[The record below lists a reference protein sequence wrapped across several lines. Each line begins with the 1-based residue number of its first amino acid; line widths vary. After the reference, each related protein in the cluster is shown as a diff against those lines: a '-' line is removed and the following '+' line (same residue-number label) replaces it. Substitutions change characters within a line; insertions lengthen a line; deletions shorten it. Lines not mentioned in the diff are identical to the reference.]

1 MCLVNLAKEGSCEGW
16 LNHAAIA
23 SGVVPFFPLR
33 SSSSFRAKGRMEKLN
48 VYDLDFI
55 CDF

>member
-1 MCLVNLAKEGSCEGW
+1 VNLAKEGSCEGW